1 MIQDT
6 GAFYTNAL
14 QIPSRFYATL
24 IWGLT
29 YQLALKYNPQQA
41 AQFKSEYE
49 QSFQLATKEDSEDVP
64 ISIRGDSNYGGVY

>member
-6 GAFYTNAL
+6 GTFYTDAV
-14 QIPSRFYATL
+14 QIPSRFYPAL

-41 AQFKSEYE
+41 GQFKGEYE
-49 QSFQLATKEDSEDVP
+49 QSFQLATKEDSESTP
-64 ISIRGDSNYGGVY
+64 ISIRGDNDYYEVY